1 MTKQTLRQL
10 SFLLV
15 CLLLLSLCLP
25 ALAANHTCDHECCA
39 ICYAF
44 EVVLRLCCAL
54 LLAAAPA
61 VVGCAAVRAFILTLA
76 ERRLFAT
83 PVVLKVKLSD

>member
-1 MTKQTLRQL
+1 MTKQFLRPV

-25 ALAANHTCDHECCA
+25 ALAANHICDHECCA
-39 ICYAF
+39 ICYVM
-44 EVVLRLCCAL
+44 EVVWRLCGAL
-54 LLAAAPA
+54 LLAIAPA
-61 VVGCAAVRAFILTLA
+61 VAGCAAVRAFILTLA